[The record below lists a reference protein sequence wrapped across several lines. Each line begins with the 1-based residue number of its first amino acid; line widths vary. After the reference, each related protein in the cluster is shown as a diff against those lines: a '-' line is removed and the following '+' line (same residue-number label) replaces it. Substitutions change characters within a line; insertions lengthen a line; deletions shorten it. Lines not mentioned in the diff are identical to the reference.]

1 MKSQSSSNGWIS
13 TSRTAT
19 VLSPN
24 TTGTTEALPMDWT
37 RVKRKRCDDD
47 ECCDD
52 PVNCQLRNRRTSSS
66 ALPLKRTISN
76 KKERIHDGYAI
87 FCLHDANPSWF
98 QGYFL
103 PSNTANP
110 WGLLAV
116 QEEIDN
122 CLECE
127 SGGYRRLTL
136 KLPNHLPRIMNNN
149 DSATS
154 TTRISGIDWTG
165 GDMMRL
171 SNDKV
176 EMNTQRLLTGK
187 EALPYVKKYFG
198 SLLKRLQQECFD
210 DKEDEDE
217 KQEQHEESTTMLKWL
232 PDIAI
237 VMGPMSIVLPDNETD
252 EEKAKKKRT
261 TTNYSMI

>member
-1 MKSQSSSNGWIS
+1 
-13 TSRTAT
+13 
-19 VLSPN
+19 
-24 TTGTTEALPMDWT
+24 MDWT
-37 RVKRKRCDDD
+37 RMKRKRCDDD

-66 ALPLKRTISN
+66 ALPLKKTISN
-76 KKERIHDGYAI
+76 KKERIHDGHAI
-87 FCLHDANPSWF
+87 FCLHDTTNPSWF

-103 PSNTANP
+103 PPNTANP

-116 QEEIDN
+116 QEEIDK

-136 KLPNHLPRIMNNN
+136 KLPNHHPRIINNN
-149 DSATS
+149 NSATS

-187 EALPYVKKYFG
+187 EALPYVEKYFG
-198 SLLKRLQQECFD
+198 SLLKRLQEEYFD
-210 DKEDEDE
+210 DEKDEE
-217 KQEQHEESTTMLKWL
+217 QEQHEESTTILKWL

-237 VMGPMSIVLPDNETD
+237 VMGPMSIVFARQRNGRRES
-252 EEKAKKKRT
+252 EKERER
-261 TTNYSMI
+261 